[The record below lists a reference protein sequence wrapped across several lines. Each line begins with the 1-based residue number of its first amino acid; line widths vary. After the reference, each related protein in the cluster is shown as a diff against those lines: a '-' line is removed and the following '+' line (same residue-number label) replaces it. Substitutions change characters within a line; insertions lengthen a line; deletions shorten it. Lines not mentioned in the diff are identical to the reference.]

1 MTKTMITVDSHPGFF
16 KAVKANAAFSSVC
29 ALLLLAVPDVLAN
42 WLGLAETQAL
52 TLMGIGAGLALFA
65 LRLLM
70 IARAGQVQRAETR
83 TIIGGDIGWVVASVI
98 LLLVGSDWFS
108 TLGQWIVVDIALV
121 VMGFAVLQW
130 RGLKGQVSKDTNIK
144 DSSPQTSVTTDS

>member
-1 MTKTMITVDSHPGFF
+1 MTKAMITVDTHPGFF
-16 KAVKANAAFSSVC
+16 KALKANAAFSSVC
-29 ALLLLAVPDVLAN
+29 ALLLLAVPDVLAR

-65 LRLLM
+65 VRLLM
-70 IARAGQVQRAETR
+70 IAQAGQVQRAETR
-83 TIIGGDIGWVVASVI
+83 SIIGGDIGWVVASAI

-130 RGLKGQVSKDTNIK
+130 RGLKGDVSKGG
-144 DSSPQTSVTTDS
+144 SPQTSATTDS